1 MAMHPDSG
9 RYDNLHGDE
18 DLLPS
23 PTRDEYTSMMMQ
35 MIAEGDRDAIIR
47 FMATDAAAELIVEVA
62 KLYYKPEFQ
71 PLIDTM
77 EAEVETWYD
86 EDQYAF

>member
-18 DLLPS
+18 DFTTPD
-23 PTRDEYTSMMMQ
+23 RNEYTSIMMQ
-35 MIAEGDRDAIIR
+35 RIADGDRDAIER
-47 FMATDAAAELIVEVA
+47 FMTTDAAAELIVEVA
-62 KLYYKPEFQ
+62 KLYYKPAYQ
-71 PLIDTM
+71 DLIDTM

-86 EDQYAF
+86 EDKYAIA